1 MMALARRALP
11 AFPLSLP
18 FPRWLAELLYP
29 APPRVDALAEPEP
42 VAADQP
48 DVWQYGV
55 RGL

>member
-1 MMALARRALP
+1 MALARRALP